1 MVEAYMGNLP
11 PDLSMIIRARSDH
24 FMETFIENPQEQ
36 LAGTSM
42 PRVGLNHEGYE
53 KVKTYLTEAGDPSKK
68 AREALGPWVI
78 GFFII
83 FSILAFLWKKAM
95 WRDHH

>member
-1 MVEAYMGNLP
+1 
-11 PDLSMIIRARSDH
+11 
-24 FMETFIENPQEQ
+24 
-36 LAGTSM
+36 M